1 MKKAHTQLN
10 AVRKLLGLSFKFVD
24 ATLADGTAV
33 KVEPAVEEGASV
45 VVVTADGEEVPAPDG
60 EHALAD
66 GKVIVT
72 ADGIIIQIIEAPA
85 EGELMEDKDEDK
97 FSALTETVAK
107 LAAEVAKLR
116 DRQDAFEKNK
126 PAAPEAEVKSEE
138 FKALS
143 AQVAKIAT
151 DLTSANE
158 VVVKLAD
165 QSKEKPAAKFKKSTP
180 PSEDDKNQLLASV
193 LFPNRNK

>member
-1 MKKAHTQLN
+1 MKKAHIKLN
-10 AVRKLLGLSFKFVD
+10 AVRKLLGMSFNFVD

-126 PAAPEAEVKSEE
+126 PTVTEAEVKAEE
-138 FKALS
+138 FKSLS

-151 DLTSANE
+151 ELTSANE

-165 QSKEKPAAKFKKSTP
+165 QSKERPAKQPRKATP
-180 PSEDDKNQLLASV
+180 PSAADVNEIFKKA
-193 LFPNRNK
+193 LFPNAK

>member
-1 MKKAHTQLN
+1 MKKAHIQLN

-45 VVVTADGEEVPAPDG
+45 VVVTSEGEEVPAPDG

-85 EGELMEDKDEDK
+85 EGELMKDKDEDK

-126 PAAPEAEVKSEE
+126 PTAPEAEVKAEE

-151 DLTSANE
+151 ELTSANE

-165 QSKEKPAAKFKKSTP
+165 QSKEKPAKQPRKVTP
-180 PSEDDKNQLLASV
+180 PSAGDVNEIFKKA
-193 LFPNRNK
+193 LFPNAK

>member
-1 MKKAHTQLN
+1 MN

-45 VVVTADGEEVPAPDG
+45 VVVTSEGEEVPAPDG

-85 EGELMEDKDEDK
+85 EGELMKDKDEDK

-126 PAAPEAEVKSEE
+126 PTAPEAEVKAEE

-151 DLTSANE
+151 ELTSANE

-165 QSKEKPAAKFKKSTP
+165 QSKEKPAKQPRKATP
-180 PSEDDKNQLLASV
+180 PSAGDVNEIFKKA
-193 LFPNRNK
+193 LFPNAK